1 MSINLYDRN
10 TLLDVSPTALSAYAR
25 TAGWEKHGTYRT
37 HSDIYVGEDLPEIII
52 PRTEHLGDYAS
63 VVARLIKSFAR
74 AGHQEETSVYRSLV
88 TTDRDAIR
96 LRVEESEEG
105 SVKLNEGV
113 NLIQGARDMLLA
125 IACSLDKSNEVY
137 RVGPKATEIV
147 SGFRLGQTDRG
158 SFVVTLLTTIIPPPI
173 PSLFPDQP
181 DPDAPAERR
190 LTTRLMEAL
199 TVVRTAVEQTASGDE
214 DAFCDTTKSGVSANL
229 CEALDKILSSF
240 STLDV
245 SVSWAQI
252 RPNTRPNRT
261 IRFGVKDAPL
271 LQHVA
276 QIFREHAPQ
285 PDIEL
290 SGHVQLLKRRENEEN
305 GTIRLNTFVNEKQH
319 SVTALLERQDYEQAV
334 QAHREKAMVVL
345 SGDLGRMGQRWRL
358 WNPSLKR
365 VLSQE
370 GADIDN

>member
-125 IACSLDKSNEVY
+125 IVCSLDKSKGVY
-137 RVGPKATEIV
+137 RIGPKATEIV
-147 SGFRLGQTDRG
+147 SGFRLGQTERG
-158 SFVVTLLTTIIPPPI
+158 SFVVTILTTVIPPPI
-173 PSLFPDQP
+173 PSLFPDQS
-181 DPDAPAERR
+181 DPEAPVER
-190 LTTRLMEAL
+190 
-199 TVVRTAVEQTASGDE
+199 
-214 DAFCDTTKSGVSANL
+214 
-229 CEALDKILSSF
+229 
-240 STLDV
+240 
-245 SVSWAQI
+245 
-252 RPNTRPNRT
+252 
-261 IRFGVKDAPL
+261 
-271 LQHVA
+271 
-276 QIFREHAPQ
+276 
-285 PDIEL
+285 
-290 SGHVQLLKRRENEEN
+290 
-305 GTIRLNTFVNEKQH
+305 
-319 SVTALLERQDYEQAV
+319 
-334 QAHREKAMVVL
+334 
-345 SGDLGRMGQRWRL
+345 
-358 WNPSLKR
+358 
-365 VLSQE
+365 
-370 GADIDN
+370 

>member
-1 MSINLYDRN
+1 MNINLYDRN

-96 LRVEESEEG
+96 LRVGESEEG
-105 SVKLNEGV
+105 SVKLNRGV

-125 IACSLDKSNEVY
+125 IACSLDKSKGVY

-158 SFVVTLLTTIIPPPI
+158 CFVVTILTTVIPPPI

-199 TVVRTAVEQTASGDE
+199 TVVRTAAEQTASGDE
-214 DAFCDTTKSGVSANL
+214 DAFRDATKSGVSANL

-245 SVSWAQI
+245 CVSWAQI

-290 SGHVQLLKRRENEEN
+290 PGHVQLLKRRENEED
-305 GTIRLNTFVNEKQH
+305 GTIRLNTFVDEKQH
-319 SVTALLERQDYEQAV
+319 LVTALLERQDYEQAV
-334 QAHREKAMVVL
+334 QAHRDKAMVVL
-345 SGDLGRMGQRWRL
+345 SGDLERTGQRWRL

-370 GADIDN
+370 EADLDN